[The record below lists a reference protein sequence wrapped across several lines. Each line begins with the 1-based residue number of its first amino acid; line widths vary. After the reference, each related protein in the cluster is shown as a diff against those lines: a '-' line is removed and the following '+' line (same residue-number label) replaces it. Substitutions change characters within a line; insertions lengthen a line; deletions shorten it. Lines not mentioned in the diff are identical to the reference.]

1 MAGEIKVNVVQK
13 GNEYFLAVQ
22 DGKKQAEVPIP
33 GCKSM
38 EEAKEVERG
47 LLEEIK
53 KNQVAQGTP
62 DENTGKKLDA
72 AA

>member
-1 MAGEIKVNVVQK
+1 MAGQIKVDVVQK

-22 DGKKQAEVPIP
+22 DGTKQAKVPIP

-38 EEAKEVERG
+38 EEAKEVQAG
-47 LLEEIK
+47 LLKEIEA
-53 KNQVAQGTP
+53 NTVAQGTP

-72 AA
+72 TA

>member
-1 MAGEIKVNVVQK
+1 MAGEIKVDVVQK
-13 GNEYFLAVQ
+13 GSDYFLKVQ

-38 EEAKEVERG
+38 EEAKEVEAG
-47 LLEEIK
+47 LLEEIR

-62 DENTGKKLDA
+62 NEQTGNKLDA

>member
-1 MAGEIKVNVVQK
+1 MAGEIKVDVLQK
-13 GNEYFLAVQ
+13 GSDYFLKVQ

-38 EEAKEVERG
+38 EEARG
-47 LLEEIK
+47 VQAELLKEIK
-53 KNQVAQGTP
+53 KNEVAQGTK
-62 DENTGKKLDA
+62 DEQTGNKLDA

>member
-1 MAGEIKVNVVQK
+1 MAGEIKVDVVQK
-13 GNEYFLAVQ
+13 GNDYFLKVQ